1 MAEYYRLN
9 ADHSV
14 TPISDPQEWAIAFE
28 DRDKR
33 RVAKTKL
40 PDGTM
45 ISTVFLGLNHAYGDG
60 PPMIFETMIFG
71 GKHEGDQWR
80 YSTWDEAVAGH
91 EHAVKLATE
100 GLASA

>member
-60 PPMIFETMIFG
+60 PPMIFG
-71 GKHEGDQWR
+71 PHDPQARPQARRPGR
-80 YSTWDEAVAGH
+80 AAGSNARLRH
-91 EHAVKLATE
+91 QLPPR
-100 GLASA
+100 